1 MVIMAKYLLD
11 TNICISLIKNRYGI
25 RNKVERIGADN
36 CFVSEI
42 TIAELFYGAA
52 KSGNAKHYEDV
63 RTIMDLF
70 KVISVFPSLRLFGEL
85 KAVLEITG
93 KRLDNFDLMIG
104 SAAIHNKMV
113 MVTSNVKHFERIPGI
128 KIEDWCD
135 DNNIPIL
142 LNEPDVK
149 YNTKEFEE

>member
-1 MVIMAKYLLD
+1 MVMMTKYLLD

-25 RNKVERIGADN
+25 RNKVARIGADH

-52 KSGNAKHYEDV
+52 KSGKTKHYDDV
-63 RTIMDLF
+63 KTIVELF
-70 KVISVFPSLRLFGEL
+70 KVISVYPSLRLFGEL
-85 KAVLEITG
+85 KATLETAG

-104 SAAIHNKMV
+104 STAIYNKMV
-113 MVTSNVKHFERIPGI
+113 VVTSNIKHFERIPGI

-135 DNNIPIL
+135 NNERFL
-142 LNEPDVK
+142 LNEPEILYGK
-149 YNTKEFEE
+149 NR